1 MIEQPIKSKKR
12 GKYYHD
18 LVFYWEMKACLE
30 MQVKTKKY
38 ENIKRLRSICFEF
51 LFLCAFNKRSFYEIN
66 SLLLMKITNEKEG
79 IFPNVFYIGLPA
91 KIINLKMIF

>member
-1 MIEQPIKSKKR
+1 
-12 GKYYHD
+12 
-18 LVFYWEMKACLE
+18 MKACLE

-51 LFLCAFNKRSFYEIN
+51 LFLCAFNKRSFYETN